1 MKIFRQFFTRKW
13 KSFRSQNRGSILILT
28 LFVVTSLTLAV
39 ATLSSWSLNEM
50 MVSQRT
56 TVKMEADNAAEAAS
70 EYAMSNLKA
79 RWDDQS
85 SFPANQFVT
94 NPVTIP
100 SNISTFLWG
109 NSDIN
114 PANVTIKTGLIPVS
128 EPIYID
134 PTDPANT
141 FDPQRGKVVTATNVF
156 VYTKAIAF
164 KSLGSKQISYTSYAC
179 QALQVRNSPLFSHA
193 IFYNMDLEFH
203 PGPNMTITG
212 PVYATGNIWAVCQT
226 GLTFSGP
233 ITCSGNFN
241 VGMMDWP
248 TNWATYSTAE
258 TGNLIFLP
266 NANGG
271 VTTPYKGSGN
281 QNVNTSYWDSRTT
294 NFSGSNYT
302 DWRDLAANKWGGNL
316 QTSANDVPVQQLTG
330 YGPFV
335 YNVNGS
341 GQNLNYS
348 YAMIEPNQFNP
359 STNSFH
365 KGVGELDKFERSAGL
380 ILKVHALGSM
390 NVTQTV
396 TLTGNYAGVNTSNA
410 TRLAANIGNV
420 TAISSNADGLLNS
433 TVGTW
438 LSSSNGNLALSANQ
452 TASGSMVLS
461 NGSTQAISGNF
472 AKPTSN
478 TTAFLV
484 VTQVTNSN
492 TSTISP
498 SLSPD
503 ANSTLMEQSANITG
517 AASYNSTTNT
527 TTASITRVV
536 GFAYVEL
543 ETLAATVDPTT
554 GIRTQ
559 TYNTATQILDSSGD
573 VVYPGDVIPQ
583 PLAVNA
589 TQITGSYNATTGA
602 VTPGIVQDMIKV
614 SPAVANPGNG
624 TDVWGG
630 LYDGR
635 RAASISTVKLDI
647 GQLKSLV
654 DDNVSGQAANAA
666 AVFTNGTAQS
676 YVPSTLYNGV
686 VYVEF
691 PQQAGDTTRLNSVT
705 SGNTIYPGDQITD
718 SIQNVGLVVTNAT
731 SNSTSTGVPNP
742 NYNNPNVVGQA
753 GRQQGFTIGTNNC
766 VYIDG
771 NYNADGNMATPETD
785 TAAHQQYNATMPDN
799 PAVPDPVCCIAG
811 DSVTALSG
819 SWISRNSH
827 SASPNTASPTE
838 FNAAILGGIVP
849 SNPATGS
856 MSGGSHNFPRFLEN
870 WGSVDFRYRGSMVN
884 LFASELGNQPYG
896 TGSYYSPPN
905 REWGFYNQFAQ
916 GFYPPGTPNSRT
928 YYRTG
933 FTLMTAAQYTAA
945 TVGL

>member
-1 MKIFRQFFTRKW
+1 MKIFRQFFNRQWTRL
-13 KSFRSQNRGSILILT
+13 RSQNRGSILVLT
-28 LFVVTSLTLAV
+28 LFIVTSLTLAV
-39 ATLSSWSLNEM
+39 STLASWSLNEM
-50 MVSQRT
+50 MISQRT
-56 TVKMEADNAAEAAS
+56 TVKLEADNAVEAAT
-70 EYAMSNLKA
+70 EYAMSNLKT

-85 SFPANQFVT
+85 SFPSNQFVT

-100 SNISTFLWG
+100 SNISTYLWA

-114 PANVTIKTGLIPVS
+114 PANVTIKTGLVPVS

-141 FDPQRGKVVTATNVF
+141 FDPQRGKVVTACNVY
-156 VYTKAIAF
+156 VYAQATAYKN
-164 KSLGSKQISYTSYAC
+164 LGSKQISYTSYAC

-212 PVYATGNIWAVCQT
+212 PVYATGNIWAVCQS

-271 VTTPYKGSGN
+271 LTTPYRGSGN

-294 NFSGSNYT
+294 NFSGSNFT

-359 STNSFH
+359 TTNSYH
-365 KGVGELDKFERSAGL
+365 KGVGELDKFERQAGL
-380 ILKVHALGSM
+380 ILKVHAIGSM

-396 TLTGNYAGVNTSNA
+396 TLTGNFAGVNTSNA

-420 TAISSNADGLLNS
+420 TAISTNADVTLNS
-433 TVGTW
+433 TVGNW
-438 LSSSNGNLALSANQ
+438 LTAANGNLTLGANQ
-452 TASGSMVLS
+452 TASGSMTLS
-461 NGSTQAISGNF
+461 NGTVQPIVGNF

-478 TTAFLV
+478 ATAFLV

-492 TSTISP
+492 TSTPSP
-498 SLSPD
+498 SLATD

-517 AASYNSTTNT
+517 SASYNATTNT
-527 TTASITRVV
+527 TTANITRVV

-543 ETLAATVDPTT
+543 ETLSANVDPTT

-559 TYNTATQILDSSGD
+559 NYNTSTQILDSSGD

-583 PLAVNA
+583 PLTVNT
-589 TQITGSYNATTGA
+589 TQITGTYNATTGA
-602 VTPGIVQDMIKV
+602 VTSGLVQDMIKV

-624 TDVWGG
+624 TDIWGG
-630 LYDGR
+630 MYDGR
-635 RAASISTVKLDI
+635 RATTISTVTLDV
-647 GQLKSLV
+647 GKLKSLV
-654 DDNVSGQAANAA
+654 DDNVAGQAANAA

-676 YVPSTLYNGV
+676 YVPSQLYNGV

-691 PQQAGDTTRLNSVT
+691 PQEPGVASRLNSVT
-705 SGNTIYPGDQITD
+705 SGNTTYPGDQITD
-718 SIQNVGLVVTNAT
+718 SMPNAGLVLTDAKSTGAT
-731 SNSTSTGVPNP
+731 TGVPNP
-742 NYNNPNVVGQA
+742 NYNNPAIAGQA
-753 GRQQGFTIGTNNC
+753 GRQQGFTVATNNC
-766 VYIDG
+766 MYVDG
-771 NYNADGNMATPETD
+771 NYNADGNLATPLAD
-785 TAAHQQYNATMPDN
+785 TAGNQQYNSTMPDN
-799 PAVPDPVCCIAG
+799 PASPDPSCCVAA

-819 SWISRNSH
+819 SWVSRNSH
-827 SASPNTASPTE
+827 SASPNGATATE

-849 SNPATGS
+849 SNPSTGS

-870 WGSVDFRYRGSMVN
+870 WGGIDFRYRGSMVN

-916 GFYPPGTPNSRT
+916 GIYPPGTPNSRT

-933 FTLMTAAQYTAA
+933 FSLLTQAQYNTATA
-945 TVGL
+945 GL